1 MATWPG
7 LAPERHT
14 SRNGGRLPT
23 DPSALG
29 DPEARI
35 LALPLWS
42 GRPRL
47 TPLHGGITNRNY
59 LVRDDARQ
67 AVVRLGDDIP
77 EHGILRF
84 HEAAA
89 SRAAGEAGI
98 SPRVLHQAPSI
109 LVLEYIESRTFTP
122 ADVRARWPECVALVR
137 RAHRELARRV
147 RGPSLAFHVFHIVR
161 NYAALLAEDGNR
173 IARELPRLLRA
184 SDELERDVG
193 PIDIV
198 FGHNDLLAAN
208 FLDDGHRLWL
218 IDWDYAGWN
227 SPLFDLGG
235 LSSNNG
241 LDTPA
246 EMAMLAAYFERPV
259 DAGLRRRFRAMQC
272 ASLLRETLWSHV
284 SESRSRIDFDY
295 RAYSDENLR
304 RFELAW
310 RAHCQEPA

>member
-1 MATWPG
+1 
-7 LAPERHT
+7 
-14 SRNGGRLPT
+14 LPT
-23 DPSALG
+23 ESP

-35 LALPLWS
+35 LALPIWQ
-42 GRPRL
+42 GRPRIA
-47 TPLHGGITNRNY
+47 PLHGGITNRNY
-59 LVRDDARQ
+59 LVQDGLRQ

-77 EHGILRF
+77 VHGILRF

-98 SPRVLHQAPSI
+98 SPRVLFEAPSL
-109 LVLEYIESRTFTP
+109 LVLEYVESRTFTP
-122 ADVRARWPECVALVR
+122 TDVRARWPECVALVR

-147 RGPSLAFHVFHIVR
+147 RGPSLAFHVFHIIR
-161 NYAALLAEDGNR
+161 NYAATLGDDGSR
-173 IARELPRLLRA
+173 LVPALPGLIAA
-184 SDELERDVG
+184 ADTLEQAVG
-193 PIDIV
+193 PIDLV

-227 SPLFDLGG
+227 TPLFDLGG

-241 LDTPA
+241 LDA
-246 EMAMLAAYFERPV
+246 GDEQQLLAAYF
-259 DAGLRRRFRAMQC
+259 DAPAGPALMRRFRAMLC

-284 SESRSRIDFDY
+284 SETRSQIDFDY

-304 RFELAW
+304 RFSQAW
-310 RAHCQEPA
+310 QEFSREPA